1 VPRNDE
7 VIHLNWEEE
16 MFQIGFWELVVVAIV
31 ALWVLGP
38 EKLPAF
44 ARLAG
49 KALSRAKKVFV
60 ELKREFE

>member
-1 VPRNDE
+1 
-7 VIHLNWEEE
+7 

-60 ELKREFE
+60 ELKREYE

>member
-1 VPRNDE
+1 
-7 VIHLNWEEE
+7 
-16 MFQIGFWELVVVAIV
+16 MFQIGFWELVVVGII

-49 KALSRAKKVFV
+49 RAISRARKIFLD
-60 ELKREFE
+60 LKRDFE

>member
-1 VPRNDE
+1 
-7 VIHLNWEEE
+7 
-16 MFQIGFWELVVVAIV
+16 MFQIGFWELVVVGVV

-49 KALSRAKKVFV
+49 RFFARAKQTYLS
-60 ELKREFE
+60 LKREFE